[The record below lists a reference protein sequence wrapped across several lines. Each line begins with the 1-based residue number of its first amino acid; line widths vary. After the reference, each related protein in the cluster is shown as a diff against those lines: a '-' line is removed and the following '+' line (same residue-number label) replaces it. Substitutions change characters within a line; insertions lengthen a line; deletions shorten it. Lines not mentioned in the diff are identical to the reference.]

1 MDSVDFNVPQDT
13 KLERKLIAELV
24 ANPDL
29 IPTTME
35 LITPSTFAHEK
46 CQNAYKEMVKMYEER
61 EQIDIVTMSH
71 KIEKDFFVRE
81 ILTQDGYA
89 TDLSIRAHCEA
100 LASTSRKRRL
110 YYAGLKAL
118 QLSAYSGDNRD
129 DILAFASNLSGEI
142 EQDEPRNG
150 TQSLSDAIFDY
161 GKKLQEGIMR
171 RVPSGFPTI
180 DKMTRGGFAAGNL
193 VILAARP
200 SVGKTAFMLQMARA
214 AARNGV
220 PALALSLEMTHVELS
235 ERMMFSTEEIN
246 ASDITQDKVD
256 WQKFERAAKEFDHYP
271 IYLDETP
278 QSLDEVCASITLN
291 HRKGKCGIAFI
302 DYVQLM
308 STNDANDSFY
318 RQVTGITKRLK
329 KLAKKLKIPIVALCQ
344 LNRSSVAEKRAPQL
358 HDLRDSGSIEQD
370 ADIVLMLEKK
380 EDESDYYS
388 TRVNMYFRK
397 NRGGLGG
404 DICIKLRSNQ
414 NYTNFYE
421 IIEREE
427 IPV

>member
-1 MDSVDFNVPQDT
+1 MDSLDFNIPQDT

-29 IPTTME
+29 IPVTME
-35 LITPSTFAHEK
+35 LITPSAFSHEK
-46 CQNAYKEMVKMYEER
+46 CQNAYKEMVRMYEDK
-61 EQIDIVTMSH
+61 EQIDIVTMSSRV
-71 KIEKDFFVRE
+71 EKDFFVRE

-89 TDLSIRAHCEA
+89 TELSIRAHCDV
-100 LASTSRKRRL
+100 LTGMSRKRRL

-118 QLSAYSGDNRD
+118 QLSASTADNRD
-129 DILAFASNLSGEI
+129 EILAFASNLSDEI
-142 EQDEPRNG
+142 EQDEPKNG
-150 TQSLSDAIFDY
+150 TQSLADAIFDF
-161 GKKLQEGIMR
+161 GKQLQDGVMR
-171 RVPSGFPTI
+171 RVPSGFPTV
-180 DKMTRGGFAAGNL
+180 DKMTRGGFGAGNFI
-193 VILAARP
+193 VLAARP

-220 PALALSLEMTHVELS
+220 PALALSLEMTNTELS

-246 ASDITQDKVD
+246 ASDITQDRVD
-256 WQKFERAAKEFDHYP
+256 WQKFEMAAKAFDHSP

-308 STNDANDSFY
+308 STNDVGDSLY

-344 LNRSSVAEKRAPQL
+344 LNRNSVSEKRAPQL

-370 ADIVLMLEKK
+370 ADMVIMLEKK

-404 DICIKLRSNQ
+404 DICIKLRSNS

-421 IIEREE
+421 IIESEQV
-427 IPV
+427 PV